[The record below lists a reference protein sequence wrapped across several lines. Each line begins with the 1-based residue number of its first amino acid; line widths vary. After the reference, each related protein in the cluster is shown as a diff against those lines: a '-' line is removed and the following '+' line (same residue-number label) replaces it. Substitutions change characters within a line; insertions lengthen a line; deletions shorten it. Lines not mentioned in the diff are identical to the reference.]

1 MVIAQCSR
9 RPVCCGSC
17 CRLLSICRVVVVL
30 VVVVLAVVLALRG
43 YPPGAIT
50 GSVLVLVGSAVAAA
64 DRLVGVGRRRPVSA
78 LLAS

>member
-1 MVIAQCSR
+1 
-9 RPVCCGSC
+9 
-17 CRLLSICRVVVVL
+17 LLSICRVVVVLVVVL